1 MRPYSLFKIRR
12 PIYILIIVNILF
24 FTLLSLHIK
33 PLDPSILIAGGG
45 VIVLMVTSYIIIV
58 KKQMGDQYIFLIM
71 SMLVSLGIIMLYRLN
86 PDYGFAQIKWYGLGI
101 VLYFMS
107 YILFQVIKNWDRYIY
122 AYIAG
127 SMLLFL
133 ITFTLGVSI
142 KGSINWVR
150 IGDFSFQPAEAT
162 KIFFVFFI
170 AAYYKLRLSSDEA
183 LISPGHNAILSDN
196 STVPELQSQKQVH
209 SNYDISDE
217 SKSGDKV
224 GSGDEAKPGD
234 GTKSGDKVK
243 PGFEET
249 EISIENK
256 VVSSENST
264 NAMSSQLDDSN
275 SISFQSDNHI
285 KAGFSLRD
293 FFKKCKTSDYREL
306 IRNKQIIKNKYVFLA
321 IIYLHL
327 FLLLAQRELGMT
339 ILFYVVFIS
348 IFYIYEKD
356 YRLLFYNI
364 GALAVI
370 LVLSYFTL
378 AHVRVRLTTWIDPWD
393 QISGKGYQ
401 ITQSLFAIAAGGFF
415 GTGLGLGNPDYIPV
429 VHTDFIFSAICE
441 EMGLFGGMAVVLL
454 YFILIYRGFKIALT
468 IKETFKKIVALGITL
483 IYGYQTFI
491 IIGGVIKLIPLTGIT
506 LPFISYGGSSL
517 ISAFMAFGI
526 LQAISGGDSWVDA

>member
-1 MRPYSLFKIRR
+1 MRLYGLFKIRR
-12 PIYILIIVNILF
+12 PIFILIIINILF
-24 FTLLSLHIK
+24 FTLLSLHIT
-33 PLDPSILIAGGG
+33 PPDLSILIAGGG

-58 KKQMGDQYIFLIM
+58 KRRMGDQYIFLIM

-107 YILFQVIKNWDRYIY
+107 YILFRVIKNWDRYIY

-133 ITFTLGVSI
+133 LTFTLGVSI

-150 IGDFSFQPAEAT
+150 IGNFSFQPAEAT

-183 LISPGHNAILSDN
+183 LIFPRNKAILPDGSATSDFH
-196 STVPELQSQKQVH
+196 LQKQAH
-209 SNYDISDE
+209 SDYDILD
-217 SKSGDKV
+217 G
-224 GSGDEAKPGD
+224 AKL
-234 GTKSGDKVK
+234 
-243 PGFEET
+243 GFEET
-249 EISIENK
+249 ETSIGNK
-256 VVSSENST
+256 VVSSENPINSI
-264 NAMSSQLDDSN
+264 SSQIDDSN
-275 SISFQSDNHI
+275 SISFQGDNH
-285 KAGFSLRD
+285 KKTGFSLRGS
-293 FFKKCKTSDYREL
+293 FKKLKALDYKEL

-356 YRLLFYNI
+356 YKLLFYNI
-364 GALAVI
+364 GALAII

-378 AHVRVRLTTWIDPWD
+378 AHVRVRLTTWIDPWS

-517 ISAFMAFGI
+517 ISAFIAFGI
-526 LQAISGGDSWVDA
+526 LQAISGGDSWADT

>member
-1 MRPYSLFKIRR
+1 MRLYGLFKIRR
-12 PIYILIIVNILF
+12 PIFILIIINILF
-24 FTLLSLHIK
+24 FMLLSLHIK

-45 VIVLMVTSYIIIV
+45 VIVLIATSYIIIV

-107 YILFQVIKNWDRYIY
+107 YILFRIIKNWDRYIY

-183 LISPGHNAILSDN
+183 LTFPEHKATLSDGSAISDFHLKKQAN
-196 STVPELQSQKQVH
+196 SD
-209 SNYDISDE
+209 YDISDGA
-217 SKSGDKV
+217 KPGDKV
-224 GSGDEAKPGD
+224 GSGDGA
-234 GTKSGDKVK
+234 K

-249 EISIENK
+249 EISIENR
-256 VVSSENST
+256 VVSSENPANSV
-264 NAMSSQLDDSN
+264 SSQIDDSN
-275 SISFQSDNHI
+275 PISFQGDNHI
-285 KAGFSLRD
+285 KAKFSLRD
-293 FFKKCKTSDYREL
+293 FFKKLKALDYREL

-356 YRLLFYNI
+356 YKLLFYNI
-364 GALAVI
+364 GALAII

-378 AHVRVRLTTWIDPWD
+378 AHVRVRLTTWIDPWN

-429 VHTDFIFSAICE
+429 VHSDFIFSAICE

-517 ISAFMAFGI
+517 ISAFIAFGI
-526 LQAISGGDSWVDA
+526 LQAISGGDSWVNA